1 MDIKLQRWHC
11 PSDNIPVHSIYKGP
25 NIINSEHT
33 FPTSIAKYQVV
44 AS

>member
-11 PSDNIPVHSIYKGP
+11 PIDNIPVHSIDKGP

-33 FPTSIAKYQVV
+33 FASSIVKYQTV
-44 AS
+44 AF